1 MSTSFDS
8 SGTTSSLITTLL
20 STTPAKIPASA
31 TTTPSNA
38 GLSGISSLGDSSL
51 SSHDQSNQALISNY
65 RDPFYASTFPV
76 CYALAA
82 TTVTAYMLLIMLFM
96 TPRSFLDGG
105 VVYLGRRSG
114 FTHSSSGGENIGGR
128 PWLQKVAALTVAVSL
143 TIATYD
149 TFKIAALQ
157 YSYGVQNAASMQ
169 SEVMGSMELRVTRLV
184 SNFFLWLAQAQ
195 TLIRLFPRH
204 REKVIIKWVAFALI
218 TLDLIFSAINSF
230 KRGESGASGP
240 NPAAGSFDHP
250 IPALSY
256 MFQLLL
262 GVLYA
267 AWVIYYSLMKKRYAF
282 YHHLMRN
289 MCVLAMISLTSILI
303 PVVFFILDISRPKFA
318 GWGDYV
324 RWVGAA
330 AASVIVWEW
339 VERIEALEREEKKGG
354 ILGREV
360 LDGDDDVL
368 EVSALEYPW
377 DRKRGQRKDG
387 KRYKNS
393 SNRSRSRSRN
403 SNNNNSNSRNSSR
416 NNNNSSS
423 SNNDN
428 SSSSNHNSTG
438 SEGWA
443 GGTAGIVQRR
453 NHSDDASFN
462 GSHQRGYPTYLA
474 AQDATAEPPT
484 QRSMAGLFLPH
495 WPARPAATLTH
506 VSRTDTPSVASTVYA
521 VRYQPC
527 SETTVPTPELFPQT
541 FESNLPPADGLADAS
556 IADASIADA
565 SIADAP
571 PADPPPADPPPADP
585 PPADTS
591 PAVSSSASLLS
602 LHAQP
607 QQMCQGQHQ
616 QQHHP
621 LPCPPSPP
629 SPQQTHRNSTT
640 ESVLHDSNSLRA
652 IRTHTDSMLLEQHA
666 YRTSTRHPTTSSGP
680 PSSNSTI
687 DVESRARSPTPTPT
701 RTRHWQG
708 LTQTSSMRRSS
719 DGQQAKST
727 TTDVTATGAQD
738 VNVGTNIRHEAIN
751 SRWDIKSR
759 LEIFAATQADRVR
772 EKLRPSTDTDSLP
785 VTYIPAPPRKGTAP
799 RDPAEDDDEL
809 PRCSSTYDSSS
820 DSDQAR
826 RRLQLQQDMSLSVG
840 MEIDLDHQR
849 HFALSGQQPSLSPMS
864 PPLWPGVRRHKSLY
878 EDEDEDEDGEDDDS
892 CTDIS
897 ADESSLEESRHTESE
912 DSLRICGDT
921 GE

>member
-1 MSTSFDS
+1 MSTSSVS
-8 SGTTSSLITTLL
+8 SETTTSSLITTLV
-20 STTPAKIPASA
+20 STSLAKIPAAA
-31 TTTPSNA
+31 TTAPSNA
-38 GLSGISSLGDSSL
+38 ALSSTSSSFGDSSL
-51 SSHDQSNQALISNY
+51 SSHDQSNQALVSNY

-105 VVYLGRRSG
+105 VVYLGRRAG

-157 YSYGVQNAASMQ
+157 YSYGVQNAATMQ
-169 SEVMGSMELRVTRLV
+169 TEVMGSTELRVTRLV

-230 KRGESGASGP
+230 KHGESGASGP

-289 MCVLAMISLTSILI
+289 MCVLAVISLTSILI

-377 DRKRGQRKDG
+377 DRKRGQRKSGND
-387 KRYKNS
+387 
-393 SNRSRSRSRN
+393 
-403 SNNNNSNSRNSSR
+403 NNGGS
-416 NNNNSSS
+416 SSS
-423 SNNDN
+423 SNNN
-428 SSSSNHNSTG
+428 NNASRG
-438 SEGWA
+438 GWA
-443 GGTAGIVQRR
+443 GVSGGVTQRR
-453 NHSDDASFN
+453 NHPDDDASFN
-462 GSHQRGYPTYLA
+462 VWPVVSAFTGGRQRGHPRNET
-474 AQDATAEPPT
+474 QDATTEQSS
-484 QRSMAGLFLPH
+484 QRSMAGIFRPP
-495 WPARPAATLTH
+495 WPARPAATLTP
-506 VSRTDTPSVASTVYA
+506 VSRTDTASAASTVYA

-527 SETTVPTPELFPQT
+527 SEATARTPEPFTQSSDSHPQ
-541 FESNLPPADGLADAS
+541 PPAPGS
-556 IADASIADA
+556 TQS
-565 SIADAP
+565 
-571 PADPPPADPPPADP
+571 
-585 PPADTS
+585 
-591 PAVSSSASLLS
+591 
-602 LHAQP
+602 QP
-607 QQMCQGQHQ
+607 QQMSQDQNQQQ

-621 LPCPPSPP
+621 LPRPSSPH
-629 SPQQTHRNSTT
+629 SPQQVRRNSTT
-640 ESVLHDSNSLRA
+640 DSVLHDNDSPQTIHTRA
-652 IRTHTDSMLLEQHA
+652 RADSISHEQHE
-666 YRTSTRHPTTSSGP
+666 RDTSTRHTTTSIS
-680 PSSNSTI
+680 PSSDSTI
-687 DVESRARSPTPTPT
+687 DAEFHTHSPTPTRPRRWQILTPT
-701 RTRHWQG
+701 TSIRRTP
-708 LTQTSSMRRSS
+708 
-719 DGQQAKST
+719 DAQQADMT
-727 TTDVTATGAQD
+727 TTDTTATAAQD
-738 VNVGTNIRHEAIN
+738 VPMGTNMRHESVS

-759 LEIFAATQADRVR
+759 LENFAATHAERVR
-772 EKLRPSTDTDSLP
+772 EKLRPTTDTDSLP
-785 VTYIPAPPRKGTAP
+785 VTYIPAPRREGQSS
-799 RDPAEDDDEL
+799 RRIRHDDDEP
-809 PRCSSTYDSSS
+809 PRPPSSHDSGS

-826 RRLQLQQDMSLSVG
+826 PQQQEEHQRQPQRDLG
-840 MEIDLDHQR
+840 IGIGFGIDRQR
-849 HFALSGQQPSLSPMS
+849 HFVLPAQQPSLSPLI
-864 PPLWPGVRRHKSLY
+864 PPLWPGVRRRNPSY
-878 EDEDEDEDGEDDDS
+878 QDDDDDDDDDEDDDDES
-892 CTDIS
+892 CTDLS
-897 ADESSLEESRHTESE
+897 ADQSSFAESRHAESE
-912 DSLRICGDT
+912 DDPQLFGGTDD
-921 GE
+921 

>member
-1 MSTSFDS
+1 MSTSLVS
-8 SGTTSSLITTLL
+8 SETAPYLMTTLV
-20 STTPAKIPASA
+20 STTLAAISTA
-31 TTTPSNA
+31 TTKAPGNA
-38 GLSGISSLGDSSL
+38 ALSSTSSLGDSSL
-51 SSHDQSNQALISNY
+51 SSHDQSNQALVSNY
-65 RDPFYASTFPV
+65 RDPFYSSTFPV

-149 TFKIAALQ
+149 TFKIAELQ
-157 YSYGVQNAASMQ
+157 YSYGVQNAASMK

-230 KRGESGASGP
+230 KHGESGTSGP

-289 MCVLAMISLTSILI
+289 MCVLAMISLISILI

-387 KRYKNS
+387 KN
-393 SNRSRSRSRN
+393 N
-403 SNNNNSNSRNSSR
+403 NNNNSNSSS
-416 NNNNSSS
+416 NSSS
-423 SNNDN
+423 S
-428 SSSSNHNSTG
+428 SSRSRSSRSRSSRSSNNNSG
-438 SEGWA
+438 SGSGNGNGNGNGNGGKNNSRAGARGWA
-443 GGTAGIVQRR
+443 GGTGGAAQQRR
-453 NHSDDASFN
+453 NRSDDVASSN
-462 GSHQRGYPTYLA
+462 IWPVMSTLTGGRQRGHPRRAT
-474 AQDATAEPPT
+474 QDATAGQPS
-484 QRSMAGLFLPH
+484 QRSMAGMAGSFRPS
-495 WPARPAATLTH
+495 WPRRPAATLTP
-506 VSRTDTPSVASTVYA
+506 VSRTDSLSAASTVYA

-527 SETTVPTPELFPQT
+527 SETSTRSPDPFAPSWEPQ
-541 FESNLPPADGLADAS
+541 PLACAS
-556 IADASIADA
+556 AQ
-565 SIADAP
+565 
-571 PADPPPADPPPADP
+571 
-585 PPADTS
+585 
-591 PAVSSSASLLS
+591 
-602 LHAQP
+602 AQP
-607 QQMCQGQHQ
+607 QQPHQHQ
-616 QQHHP
+616 LQLQQQQQQQQ
-621 LPCPPSPP
+621 LPPSPR
-629 SPQQTHRNSTT
+629 SPQQQILRRRTADSVLDDGNSTQMSQT
-640 ESVLHDSNSLRA
+640 R
-652 IRTHTDSMLLEQHA
+652 TDSASYVEHEH
-666 YRTSTRHPTTSSGP
+666 RTSTQHTTTSAGS
-680 PSSNSTI
+680 PSSGTI
-687 DVESRARSPTPTPT
+687 DGEAHAHSPTPR
-701 RTRHWQG
+701 RTRRWQG
-708 LTQTSSMRRSS
+708 LTQTTSRRRSP
-719 DGQQAKST
+719 GARQTETT
-727 TTDVTATGAQD
+727 TTDSAAAAAAAQD
-738 VNVGTNIRHEAIN
+738 VQAGTDMRHESMIR
-751 SRWDIKSR
+751 RWDIRSR
-759 LEIFAATQADRVR
+759 LEMFAATQAERVR
-772 EKLRPSTDTDSLP
+772 ERLRPTTDTDSLP
-785 VTYIPAPPRKGTAP
+785 VTYVPAPPRQGTGV
-799 RDPAEDDDEL
+799 RDPGEDDGEP
-809 PRCSSTYDSSS
+809 PRCPSAFDSGS
-820 DSDQAR
+820 DSDHAR
-826 RRLQLQQDMSLSVG
+826 RPQRRRRQQQQQQQEQQQQQQQQEQQEQQHDMG
-840 MEIDLDHQR
+840 MSTVMGIRVDHQR
-849 HFALSGQQPSLSPMS
+849 HQALPDQQPTLSS
-864 PPLWPGVRRHKSLY
+864 TLPPLWPGVRRHTLSY
-878 EDEDEDEDGEDDDS
+878 QDYDDDDDDDDEF
-892 CTDIS
+892 CTDMS
-897 ADESSLEESRHTESE
+897 ADESSLEESGRA
-912 DSLRICGDT
+912 DSDDDRRPCGDW
-921 GE
+921 GD